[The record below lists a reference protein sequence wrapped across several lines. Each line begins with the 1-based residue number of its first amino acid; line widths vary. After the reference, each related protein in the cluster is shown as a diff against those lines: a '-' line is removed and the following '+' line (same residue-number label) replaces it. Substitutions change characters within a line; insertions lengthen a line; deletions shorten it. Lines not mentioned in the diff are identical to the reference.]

1 MALKR
6 RSHGATNGSALV
18 DIGEDAIEAHHTKQK
33 LNGHATGK
41 VVKKVDWE
49 IPRKTLHAS
58 IGFLVI
64 PLYTHG
70 ITARPVIITLSGALA
85 IISTADALRLNNA
98 TFARVYESCLG
109 FLMRESEKHKINGV
123 VWYILGVLITLT
135 VFPLDVSV
143 VCILILS
150 WADTAASTFGR
161 LWGRYTP
168 PLPSRLPLL
177 PLLPTALR
185 THLSLPMARQK
196 SLAGFVAASV
206 TAGVIALG
214 FWGWLAPVRHAEAT
228 WKWEDD
234 VLGGWIG
241 LGLLSTVTGLI
252 AGIAEALDLGSL
264 DDNLT
269 LPVISGSVLWTLLRG
284 VRSLF

>member
-1 MALKR
+1 MTLRKI
-6 RSHGATNGSALV
+6 SHNGTNGNALV
-18 DIGEDAIEAHHTKQK
+18 EIGEDVTEAHPYKQ
-33 LNGHATGK
+33 NGHATEK
-41 VVKKVDWE
+41 VAKKVDWE

-70 ITARPVIITLSGALA
+70 YNARPVIIVLSGALA
-85 IISTADALRLNNA
+85 IISAADALRLHNVA
-98 TFARVYESCLG
+98 FARFYESCLG
-109 FLMRESEKHKINGV
+109 FLMRESERDKVNGV
-123 VWYILGVLITLT
+123 IWYILGVLITLS

-161 LWGRYTP
+161 LWGRYTR

-177 PLLPTALR
+177 PFLPASLR
-185 THLSLPMARQK
+185 SRLSLPMARQK
-196 SLAGFVAASV
+196 SLAGFIAASV
-206 TAGVIALG
+206 TAGAVALG
-214 FWGWLAPVRHAEAT
+214 FWGWLAPVRHSEAT
-228 WKWEDD
+228 WNWDDD

-241 LGLLSTVTGLI
+241 LGLLSVATGLI
-252 AGIAEALDLGSL
+252 AGVAEALDLGSL

-269 LPVISGSVLWTLLRG
+269 LPVISGGILWAFLRG
-284 VRSLF
+284 IRSLF